1 MAAQF
6 RGREQV
12 QIGRYALSQQAMNK
26 VISLVVMAS
35 LLVGV
40 GTMMLTSLESVNAS
54 YLMGREKF
62 MVNMFEVISAF
73 GTVGVSTGLTSQL
86 NGAEKIMIILLMFV
100 GRLGP
105 IWLLSALNSWHAEP
119 RYKLPTADL
128 PLG

>member
-1 MAAQF
+1 M
-6 RGREQV
+6 V
-12 QIGRYALSQQAMNK
+12 
-26 VISLVVMAS
+26 
-35 LLVGV
+35 
-40 GTMMLTSLESVNAS
+40 LTSLESMNAS

-73 GTVGVSTGLTSQL
+73 GTVGISTGLTSQL
-86 NGAEKIMIILLMFV
+86 NGAEKTMIILLMFV